1 MAKAAAGIVGSRSR
15 FERMLRDAG
24 VFEHISPGDVVQ
36 LQHSIEQYIVAIAA
50 NNGLRVRGSVEVRV
64 RAAAQARAEAREA
77 LSREALSR
85 EEARGGPADA

>member
-1 MAKAAAGIVGSRSR
+1 MAKAAAGIIGSRSR

-24 VFEHISPGDVVQ
+24 VFEHISPADVVQ

-50 NNGLRVRGSVEVRV
+50 NNGLRVR
-64 RAAAQARAEAREA
+64 AAAQARA
-77 LSREALSR
+77 EALSR

>member
-50 NNGLRVRGSVEVRV
+50 NNGLRVRGSVEVR
-64 RAAAQARAEAREA
+64 AAAQARAEARDREA
-77 LSREALSR
+77 REALSR